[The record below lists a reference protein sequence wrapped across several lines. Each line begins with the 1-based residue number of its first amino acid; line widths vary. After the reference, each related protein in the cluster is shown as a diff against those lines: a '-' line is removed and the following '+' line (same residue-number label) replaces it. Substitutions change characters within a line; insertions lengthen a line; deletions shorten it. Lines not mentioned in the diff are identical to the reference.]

1 VPIFKSMIYLTRK
14 EHFNAAH
21 KLWRPD
27 WSDEK
32 NREVFGKCANA
43 NWHGHNFD
51 LYVTVK
57 GKPDAETGFIIDLK
71 FLSKLIKEKVVEEL
85 DHKNLN
91 MDVPFMLGKMASTE
105 NLAVEIWKIL
115 EPEIN
120 IFPNCKLYKIKL
132 YETER
137 NFVEYFGE
145 E

>member
-1 VPIFKSMIYLTRK
+1 MIHLTRK

-27 WSDEK
+27 WSAEK
-32 NREVFGKCANA
+32 NEEVFGKCANA

-57 GKPDAETGFIIDLK
+57 GTPDPDTGFVIDLK
-71 FLSKLIKEKVVEEL
+71 FLSRLIKEKVIEEL

-91 MDVPFMLGKMASTE
+91 EDVPFMKGKMASTE
-105 NLAVEIWKIL
+105 VLAMEIWKIL
-115 EPEIN
+115 EPEIHV
-120 IFPNCKLYKIKL
+120 FPNCRLHKIKL

-137 NFVEYFGE
+137 NFVEYYGE
-145 E
+145 